1 MKLKRSTVNN
11 LIAYG
16 IVIVAFIIC
25 QSMVSAGAMSRSL
38 RGQLVPI
45 CVYIVM
51 AVSLNLTVGI
61 SGELSLGHAGFMS
74 VGAFSGI
81 VAAAWLESLIPEGA
95 EAASLLANDTVRL
108 LLAMVVGGVFAGI
121 AGVIIGVP
129 VLRLRGDYLAIVTL
143 AFGEIIRNVLNCL
156 YVNVESRRIH
166 VAFNTAFPAD
176 FGEKVLGGPAGAT
189 GVSRI
194 STFVIGFALILFT
207 LFVVLNLI
215 NSRSGRAI
223 MACRDSRIAA
233 ESVGINVTKYRMMA
247 FVTSAVLA
255 GMAGALYGLNYSTVT
270 ASKFDFNTSILVLV
284 FVVLGGIGNIWGS
297 IIAAALLTVLPE
309 LLRGFSDYRMLVYA
323 VVLILVMLVSN
334 SPMTR
339 ALFARIL
346 PHKRG
351 EDGKGGEAA

>member
-16 IVIVAFIIC
+16 IVIVAFIVC
-25 QSMVSAGAMSRSL
+25 QSMISAGAMSRSL

-81 VAAAWLESLIPEGA
+81 VAATWMESAFAME
-95 EAASLLANDTVRL
+95 NDVVRL

-194 STFVIGFALILFT
+194 STFVIGFVLILFT

-233 ESVGINVTKYRMMA
+233 ESVGINITKYRMMA

-270 ASKFDFNTSILVLV
+270 AAKFDFNTSILVLV

>member
-143 AFGEIIRNVLNCL
+143 AFGEIIRNVLNCV
-156 YVNVESRRIH
+156 YISVDAGRVYF
-166 VAFNTAFPAD
+166 AFNSPQLP
-176 FGEKVLGGPAGAT
+176 GKLVLGGPAGAT

-233 ESVGINVTKYRMMA
+233 ESVGINITKYRMMA

-270 ASKFDFNTSILVLV
+270 AAKFDFNTSILVLV
-284 FVVLGGIGNIWGS
+284 FVVLGG
-297 IIAAALLTVLPE
+297 AAALLTVLPE

-323 VVLILVMLVSN
+323 VVLILVMLVTN
-334 SPMTR
+334 SPMMR
-339 ALFARIL
+339 AFFARVL

-351 EDGKGGEAA
+351 EEGKGGEAA